1 MTRFQIQHTTQQI
14 VPANSDQRDL
24 MEKAQDDFILR
35 SRLTINSDLSV
46 TDGYKFIGELEATS
60 DRVER
65 QATINKWRAYADLV
79 KAIESLSDMPI
90 SRDRLTVAAD
100 KAREMGWTVEFSKY
114 GTRITRVEWKE

>member
-1 MTRFQIQHTTQQI
+1 MTRFTAQHTTQQI
-14 VPANSDQRDL
+14 VPTDADQRDL
-24 MEKAQDDFILR
+24 LEKAQDDFILR

-65 QATINKWRAYADLV
+65 QATINKWRVYADLV
-79 KAIESLSDMPI
+79 KAMGSETPI
-90 SRDRLTVAAD
+90 GRYHLAMAVE
-100 KAREMGWTVEFSKY
+100 KAQELGWVVEFSKY